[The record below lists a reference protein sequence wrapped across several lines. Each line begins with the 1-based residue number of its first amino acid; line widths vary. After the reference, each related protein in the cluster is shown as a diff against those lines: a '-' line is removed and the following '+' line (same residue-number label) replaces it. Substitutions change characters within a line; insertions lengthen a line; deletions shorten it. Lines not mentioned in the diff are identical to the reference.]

1 MDSIYIPLVRSPKR
15 FTSHYYPDRPL
26 ILAILW
32 AIHRTRTHCWH
43 LRHQTTTTLA
53 RRPIQLF
60 EATSQMSIAR
70 SVWYKY
76 LQRRPRHT
84 LSYWQYRSTVYSLV
98 PMTDIRLGD
107 RQPTSDAQS
116 DTRFEPGTHRCLDH
130 YTTQATNICEW
141 PLKTYN
147 PHIFFTSSLQK
158 PGIPFLPLIDPC
170 SALPTRWA

>member
-84 LSYWQYRSTVYSLV
+84 LAYWQNRSTVYSLV

-116 DTRFEPGTHRCLDH
+116 DTRFEPGTRRFPVRCLDH
-130 YTTQATNICEW
+130 YTTQAT
-141 PLKTYN
+141 KYRV
-147 PHIFFTSSLQK
+147 IFYFYIFSLAYTFITVYR
-158 PGIPFLPLIDPC
+158 PVAC
-170 SALPTRWA
+170 VV

>member
-84 LSYWQYRSTVYSLV
+84 LAYWQNRSTVYSLV
-98 PMTDIRLGD
+98 PMTDIRLG
-107 RQPTSDAQS
+107 RPAANFQCTVRHKIR
-116 DTRFEPGTHRCLDH
+116 TRD
-130 YTTQATNICEW
+130 
-141 PLKTYN
+141 
-147 PHIFFTSSLQK
+147 
-158 PGIPFLPLIDPC
+158 PLIPSPVSRPLHNTSRDL
-170 SALPTRWA
+170 SGSLIEN

>member
-1 MDSIYIPLVRSPKR
+1 MIYYIIIIIIMDSIYIPLVRSPKR

-84 LSYWQYRSTVYSLV
+84 LAYWQNRSTVYSLV

-116 DTRFEPGTHRCLDH
+116 DTRFEPGTRRFPVRC
-130 YTTQATNICEW
+130 
-141 PLKTYN
+141 LKTYYCVA
-147 PHIFFTSSLQK
+147 F
-158 PGIPFLPLIDPC
+158 
-170 SALPTRWA
+170 

>member
-32 AIHRTRTHCWH
+32 AKHRTRTHCWY

-84 LSYWQYRSTVYSLV
+84 LNWPYRSTLYSLV
-98 PMTDIRLGD
+98 PMTDIRLCD
-107 RQPTSDAQS
+107 RQPTSDHSQTRDSNPGPAGSQS
-116 DTRFEPGTHRCLDH
+116 GVLTTTPHRQYIHNLVL
-130 YTTQATNICEW
+130 Y
-141 PLKTYN
+141 KTAYVVCCVLFVLV
-147 PHIFFTSSLQK
+147 IL
-158 PGIPFLPLIDPC
+158 
-170 SALPTRWA
+170 

>member
-116 DTRFEPGTHRCLDH
+116 DTRFEPGTRRFPVRCLDH
-130 YTTQATNICEW
+130 YTTQATCGHRSPKKRGEQCI
-141 PLKTYN
+141 
-147 PHIFFTSSLQK
+147 
-158 PGIPFLPLIDPC
+158 LPRNL
-170 SALPTRWA
+170 